1 MVVDHLS
8 ASNKTLAILISG
20 NGSNLQSIID
30 TLGADRISVV
40 ISNNPYANGLIRAQ
54 KHNIKT
60 LVINHR
66 DYDSREEFDRTL
78 YNILQYFKPN
88 LIVLAGFMRILGAA
102 FVQKY
107 ENRILNIHPSLLP
120 KYKGTNTHQ
129 RVLDN
134 NETEHGVSIHIVTPE
149 LDDGPILMQG
159 RYAVEDGDTAEDLR
173 KRGLELEHQM
183 YPRIIQLIEE
193 GELQITALNGPI
205 QFN

>member
-1 MVVDHLS
+1 MKMAVLLS
-8 ASNKTLAILISG
+8 GSGRTLDNFHERIE
-20 NGSNLQSIID
+20 NGTMQGEIV
-30 TLGADRISVV
+30 AV
-40 ISNNPYANGLIRAQ
+40 ISNVKDVLGLEKAEKYGYPAFHAVGNEATNKI
-54 KHNIKT
+54 IT
-60 LVINHR
+60 EYGVELV
-66 DYDSREEFDRTL
+66 L
-78 YNILQYFKPN
+78 
-88 LIVLAGFMRILGAA
+88 LAGFLKLYEPPAA
-102 FVQKY
+102 LTHNV
-107 ENRILNIHPSLLP
+107 LNIHPSLLP